1 MKAKKPVIG
10 CLYGVGVGP
19 GDPELLT
26 LRACRILS
34 RVPVVFVPQKD
45 GESSGFARSIIS
57 GVIKSPPQ
65 RTVDL
70 VFPMIRDRAQLAAHW
85 KQAVDTIWEQLADGN
100 DCAFV
105 NVGDPLLYGTFVHVF
120 DMLREYHPDARV
132 EAVPGISSVSAAAA
146 RTLTS
151 LASNNERVAIVS
163 AADSD
168 DFIRETL
175 KSFDTVVFLKLPRPP
190 DRLLDILAEMGLT
203 EKSVYVRRCTTPDEQ
218 IVRDITRLRGASLD
232 YFSLVLV
239 RK

>member
-1 MKAKKPVIG
+1 MNAEKPVIG

-45 GESSGFARSIIS
+45 GESGGFARSIIS

-70 VFPMIRDRAQLAAHW
+70 VFPMIKDKAKLAAHW
-85 KQAVDTIWEQLADGN
+85 KQAVDTIWEQLADGK

-105 NVGDPLLYGTFVHVF
+105 NVGDPLLYGTFIHVF
-120 DMLREYHPDARV
+120 EVLMQYHPDARV
-132 EAVPGISSVSAAAA
+132 AVIPGISSVSAAAA

-151 LASNNERVAIVS
+151 LASNNERVAIIS

-168 DFIRETL
+168 QFIRETL
-175 KSFDTVVFLKLPRPP
+175 TSFDTVVFLKVPRPP
-190 DRLLDILAEMGLT
+190 DRLLDILAEMDLT

-218 IVRDITRLRGASLD
+218 IVRDIARLRGTSLD